1 MIDLVCSVCG
11 SNNWVDVQHSIDN
24 RWPVARCHDHKDR
37 RQVWTPL
44 ISARAFQ
51 AKRKAPKQAE
61 PVDLFGDL
69 SEPERAQ
76 LRQAVKLL

>member
-1 MIDLVCSVCG
+1 
-11 SNNWVDVQHSIDN
+11 
-24 RWPVARCHDHKDR
+24 
-37 RQVWTPL
+37 VWTPL